1 MKRLITF
8 IFFLAPLLLSA
19 QFRTGG
25 KQVISVDYMQGSI
38 FEHKEQI
45 SHLIT
50 EHPWGVRLVLN
61 QKTDGSKP
69 WHARYNYPDIGLT
82 AVYINYDN
90 EILGSTF
97 SIIPHYQFYLTRNK
111 EKPGQFAYKIG
122 LGLAYNS
129 EKYDRE
135 TNNKN
140 NVLSTDLSAGV
151 LFELL
156 YQYKITDHLGL
167 YSSVSMTHF
176 SNAAWKKPNS
186 GINVFSLN
194 IGLRYYLDPEPVE
207 YKVLE
212 EDEILNKAI
221 GYTVSIAGGA
231 HEAVRINTCTDP
243 FFVVS
248 AFVDKTLNQK
258 SKLGLGLE
266 WFYSESLKN
275 FKEEDYFLPE
285 DEDPDFNRIGLALS
299 HELVVNEFS
308 IISQAGYYVYDPYGV
323 FDPIYLRL
331 GLRRYFGDHFFGSV
345 SVKSHA
351 AKAEAGE
358 FAIGYRLK

>member
-1 MKRLITF
+1 
-8 IFFLAPLLLSA
+8 
-19 QFRTGG
+19 GG
-25 KQVISVDYMQGSI
+25 RQVFSIDYMRGSI

-50 EHPWGVRLVLN
+50 EHPWGLRLSLN
-61 QKTDGSKP
+61 QKTDGTET
-69 WHARYNYPDIGLT
+69 WHARYNYPDVGLT
-82 AVYINYDN
+82 ATYINYNN
-90 EILGSTF
+90 EVLGSNF
-97 SIIPHYQFYLTRNK
+97 SLIPHYQFYLTRDK
-111 EKPGQFAYKIG
+111 KKRSQLAYKIG
-122 LGLAYNS
+122 FGLAYNS

-140 NVLSTDLSAGV
+140 NVISTDLSAGV
-151 LFELL
+151 LFEFL
-156 YQYKITDHLGL
+156 YQYKIRDRWGL
-167 YSSVSMTHF
+167 YSSLSMTHF
-176 SNAAWKKPNS
+176 SNAALKKPNS

-194 IGLRYYLDPEPVE
+194 FGVQYYLDPKPIE
-207 YKVLE
+207 YRSHN
-212 EDEILNKAI
+212 EDKLASKDI
-221 GYTVSIAGGA
+221 GFTFSIAGGA
-231 HEAVRINTCTDP
+231 HEAVRINTGTDP

-248 AFVDKTLNQK
+248 AFADKTLNRK

-275 FKEEDYFLPE
+275 FKDEDYFLPE
-285 DEDPDFNRIGLALS
+285 GEDPDFNRIGLALS
-299 HELVVNEFS
+299 HELMINTLS
-308 IISQAGYYVYDPYGV
+308 IISQAGYYIYDPYSV

-345 SVKSHA
+345 ALKSHA

>member
-1 MKRLITF
+1 MKGLITL
-8 IFFLAPLLLSA
+8 IFLLVSTVLCG
-19 QFRTGG
+19 QFRSGG
-25 KQVISVDYMQGSI
+25 RQVISIDYMRGAI

-50 EHPWGVRLVLN
+50 AHPWGVRLILN
-61 QKTDGSKP
+61 QKTDGTEP
-69 WHARYNYPDIGLT
+69 WQARYNYPDIGLT
-82 AVYINYDN
+82 ATYIDYNNDV
-90 EILGSTF
+90 LGSTL
-97 SIIPHYQFYLTRNK
+97 SLIPHYQFYLTRNR
-111 EKPGQFAYKIG
+111 EKRSQFAYKFG
-122 LGLAYNS
+122 FGLAYNS

-140 NVLSTDLSAGV
+140 NVLSTDISAGV
-151 LFELL
+151 LLEFL
-156 YQYKITDHLGL
+156 YQYKMARRLGV
-167 YSSVSMTHF
+167 YSSISMTHF
-176 SNAAWKKPNS
+176 SNAALKKPNS

-194 IGLRYYLDPEPVE
+194 VGLQYFLSSKSTKYIALDENR
-207 YKVLE
+207 LASR
-212 EDEILNKAI
+212 DI
-221 GYTVSIAGGA
+221 GYTFSLAGGA
-231 HEAVRINTCTDP
+231 HEAVRINTGTDP

-248 AFVDKTLNQK
+248 AFVDKTLNRK

-285 DEDPDFNRIGLALS
+285 NEDPDFNRIGLALS
-299 HELVVNEFS
+299 HELVINEFS
-308 IISQAGYYVYDPYGV
+308 IISQAGYYLYDPYSV

-345 SVKSHA
+345 AVKSHA